1 MKTRKQL
8 MKELNYWLG
17 TDFNWSRLSRLD
29 LERLVEGIE
38 NKLRKLRIYYNEKK
52 N

>member
-8 MKELNYWLG
+8 MQELNHLLG
-17 TDFNWSRLSRLD
+17 TDYNWSRLNKLD

-38 NKLRKLRIYYNEKK
+38 NKVRRVKENARKL
-52 N
+52 